1 MLEVSN
7 ISLYENPTVA
17 ELARELLLYRM
28 QEYSERCVRRGYP
41 MRSLAGGCG
50 FPALVLVAGDCF
62 RQSIGERL
70 RPVESQL

>member
-41 MRSLAGGCG
+41 MFLCAPMPPGRSVLFFNGNTFADIGQRLAAALAG
-50 FPALVLVAGDCF
+50 AA
-62 RQSIGERL
+62 
-70 RPVESQL
+70 